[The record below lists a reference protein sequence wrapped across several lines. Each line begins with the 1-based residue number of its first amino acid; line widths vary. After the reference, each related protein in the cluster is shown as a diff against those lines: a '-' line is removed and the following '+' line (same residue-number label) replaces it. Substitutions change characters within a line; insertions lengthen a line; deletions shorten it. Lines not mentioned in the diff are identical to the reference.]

1 MEVSYE
7 MQILQGELLFDNT
20 VVLAYKIAYPQFSS
34 RRFGGAVR
42 AINLFYQQRAKEME
56 RNSIK
61 KLYPAAVQQYVFNK
75 KNGYPPMQ
83 YQMISECKVTYTADC
98 TISLYCDT
106 YTYQG
111 GANGM
116 TVRTSD
122 TWDLRTA
129 RRRPLSSFFP
139 RGTDV
144 QTVLT
149 DGVIAQ
155 IEAQE
160 DEEAYF
166 DDYAESVREFFDPAQ
181 FYLTSGGLTLY
192 YQVYDIAPHS
202 SGIPEFLFPYQRR
215 GPAQPHC

>member
-7 MQILQGELLFDNT
+7 MQMLQGELLFDDT
-20 VVLAYKIAYPQFSS
+20 VVLTYKITYPQFSS
-34 RRFGGAVR
+34 RQFAGAVR
-42 AINLFYQQRAKEME
+42 AINLFYQQKAKTME

-75 KNGYPPMQ
+75 KNGYPSMQ

-98 TISLYCDT
+98 TISLFCDA

-122 TWDLRTA
+122 TWDLRTS

-144 QTVLT
+144 QAMLT
-149 DGVIAQ
+149 AGVIAQ

-166 DDYAESVREFFDPAQ
+166 DDYQESVQEFFDPDNY
-181 FYLTSGGLTLY
+181 YLTPDGLTLY

-202 SGIPEFLFPYQRR
+202 SGIPEFLFPWQRR
-215 GPAQPHC
+215 GPIKPRC